1 MTFVHSSVIDSKLYC
16 ALLFLNLLDQKAEG
30 FLVNPDVVVIIISSL
45 ADPELRRM
53 IRAKR
58 GKAAADFCDRSFTTQ
73 KALRMMVND
82 VQLSNQASRLIPW
95 MQKMGLLFEGSGAAV
110 SDPCYFIPSITTSIQ
125 WNAAHGQELPD
136 FGEGSAELFIELCKP
151 AVRNP
156 PVPSHFFYQF
166 VAHIV
171 STQSI
176 DAINLSVS
184 PGCTRVKIASLKL
197 NGFTHCEAI
206 LSFDTLQ
213 CIIRIQLQ

>member
-1 MTFVHSSVIDSKLYC
+1 M
-16 ALLFLNLLDQKAEG
+16 
-30 FLVNPDVVVIIISSL
+30 NPDVVVSIISRL
-45 ADPELRRM
+45 ADPELRKM

-58 GKAAADFCDRSFTTQ
+58 GKAAADLCNHSFATQ

-82 VQLSNQASRLIPW
+82 VQLSNRASHLIPW
-95 MQKMGLLFEGSGAAV
+95 MQKIGLLFDGSGAAV

-125 WNAAHGQELPD
+125 WTEAHGQQLAD
-136 FGEGSAELFIELCKP
+136 FSEGSAELFIDLCKSS
-151 AVRNP
+151 ARNP

-176 DAINLSVS
+176 DASNLSVG